1 VALILGW
8 LVLREPVDA
17 FMLVG
22 TAIIIASVALVNTSK
37 LQQPHADT
45 PLSEE
50 TCPKTVNVA
59 GD

>member
-1 VALILGW
+1 
-8 LVLREPVDA
+8 VDV

-22 TAIIIASVALVNTSK
+22 TVIIIASVALVNTSTLK
-37 LQQPHADT
+37 HAPVDIPVT
-45 PLSEE
+45 EE